1 MIIVTLCDD
10 DRPDERKCVVHYS
23 IPTNFKT
30 WGFNFNNALEMRF
43 QILFQQTADRQQT
56 ADLSRQRSK
65 EINHCCFITTRTV
78 LYLLIHQ
85 HIFMKYGET
94 FLCPVIFHGSLAAT
108 LDCFSHT
115 HAKLATE

>member
-1 MIIVTLCDD
+1 
-10 DRPDERKCVVHYS
+10 
-23 IPTNFKT
+23 
-30 WGFNFNNALEMRF
+30 MRF

>member
-1 MIIVTLCDD
+1 MTTT
-10 DRPDERKCVVHYS
+10 DRTKENVLYS

-30 WGFNFNNALEMRF
+30 LNLVIGVLILFINALEMRF